1 MSARGSSGKVASRS
15 GSFAL
20 ARNKMIELH
29 DSRREQRMMSLLDL
43 EAVDHQAQEHS
54 KEDMIRG
61 YMLIGVNDVTI
72 LSTFKQKEVFF
83 AFLAN
88 AIEKE
93 TKKGWLIILPEEK
106 FDKIPNLVLSPMGI
120 AESMGITASGNFEEK
135 LRVTHNLPFT
145 GAFSGESRVTK
156 EQLEPCMFGHA
167 LLRIILHSSYKIWIR
182 TEDMKSA

>member
-1 MSARGSSGKVASRS
+1 MDALLCKHPRWEELKIKLDQGSTFPLQELPEESRVIV
-15 GSFAL
+15 F
-20 ARNKMIELH
+20 
-29 DSRREQRMMSLLDL
+29 
-43 EAVDHQAQEHS
+43 
-54 KEDMIRG
+54 IRG
-61 YMLIGVNDVTI
+61 NHKSAQTHE
-72 LSTFKQKEVFF
+72 T
-83 AFLAN
+83 FLAN